1 MAYGLIRVRNLSAGD
16 LRGTEIHNFRQYDKL
31 GIEKPENLK
40 DSTQVQIDNTYS
52 KLYDDEGLPIDADGG
67 MVDNIKHK
75 LDKLGIKPRSN
86 SVHAIEYAVSASSEF
101 FKKADYSWQT
111 FLDKAAQFVAEKH
124 GWENVVSVSLHY
136 DESNPHAHIVA
147 LPIVEKS
154 VKWKNQKGS
163 GERTEKRLCA
173 RDFTGGPEK
182 LVKLQDEYHNFC
194 KQFERNGVKFYRGT
208 KAAEQLKHY
217 TKQTN
222 HEIGDLRKQILEI
235 EDLAK
240 LKEKQLEIEAK
251 KAEIIKTS
259 TELQQRVEIK
269 KEQNG
274 KNETWKKKRDF
285 GIGF

>member
-1 MAYGLIRVRNLSAGD
+1 MAYGLIRVRNISAGD
-16 LRGTEIHNFRQYDKL
+16 LRGTEIHNFRQYEKL

-40 DSTQVQIDNTYS
+40 DATQAQIDNTFS
-52 KLYDDEGLPIDADGG
+52 KLYDDEGLPIYADGG
-67 MVDNIKHK
+67 MVDNLKHK

-86 SVHAIEYAVSASSEF
+86 SVLAIEYAVSASSEF
-101 FKKADYSWQT
+101 FKKADYSWDT

-124 GWENVVSVSLHY
+124 GWENVVSVSMHY

-182 LVKLQDEYHNFC
+182 LVKLQDEYHDFC

-208 KAAEQLKHY
+208 KANEELKHY
-217 TKQTN
+217 TKRTN
-222 HEIGDLRKQILEI
+222 HEIGDLRNQILAL
-235 EDLAK
+235 EDLVK

-251 KAEIIKTS
+251 KAEMIKTT
-259 TELQQRVEIK
+259 TELQQKIEIK

-274 KNETWKKKRDF
+274 KNENWKKKRDF